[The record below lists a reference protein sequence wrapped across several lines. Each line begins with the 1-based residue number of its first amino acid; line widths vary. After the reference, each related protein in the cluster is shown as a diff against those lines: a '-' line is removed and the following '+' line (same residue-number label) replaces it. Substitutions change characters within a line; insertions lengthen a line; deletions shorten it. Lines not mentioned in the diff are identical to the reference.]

1 MKIDYIEGSDLE
13 KRGLNLLYSVGK
25 GSANIPN
32 MVTLSYL
39 GNPDKKEDVYGLVG
53 KGVCYDSGGLSL
65 KSS

>member
-39 GNPDKKEDVYGLVG
+39 GNPDKKEGPKSRGLMGYIG
-53 KGVCYDSGGLSL
+53 K
-65 KSS
+65 